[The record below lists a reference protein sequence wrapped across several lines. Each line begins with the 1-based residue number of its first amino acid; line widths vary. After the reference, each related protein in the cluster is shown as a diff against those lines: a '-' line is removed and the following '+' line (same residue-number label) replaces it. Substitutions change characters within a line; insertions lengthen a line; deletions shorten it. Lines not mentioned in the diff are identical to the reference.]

1 VPAFLKFH
9 GARNFGTRFC
19 QNEACHC
26 YRKLIWKKLAAPR
39 FLGKNVK
46 EANQK
51 PSRKPI
57 ELVGFEEKRITRNY
71 TSTFLRACRA
81 LTMLRITGA
90 EITSE

>member
-1 VPAFLKFH
+1 L
-9 GARNFGTRFC
+9 
-19 QNEACHC
+19 
-26 YRKLIWKKLAAPR
+26 KKLAAPR

-57 ELVGFEEKRITRNY
+57 ELVGFEEKHITRTH

-81 LTMLRITGA
+81 LTVLQLTGTVFVF
-90 EITSE
+90 IDKW

>member
-1 VPAFLKFH
+1 L
-9 GARNFGTRFC
+9 
-19 QNEACHC
+19 
-26 YRKLIWKKLAAPR
+26 KKLAAPR

-57 ELVGFEEKRITRNY
+57 ELVGFEEKHITRTH

-81 LTMLRITGA
+81 LTALQLTG
-90 EITSE
+90 TVFVFVDK